1 MMTNGCLCRWELVAF
16 GCAGSG
22 DQTWTCKVPYGIGQ
36 VWALEEKGTGQEL
49 GSGSAH
55 TVTF

>member
-1 MMTNGCLCRWELVAF
+1 MMTDGCLCRWELVAF

-22 DQTWTCKVPYGIGQ
+22 DQTWACKVPDGIGQ
-36 VWALEEKGTGQEL
+36 VWAWEEKGTGQEL